1 MGDVEVYLSISLVL
15 LYADDIVVLTES
27 ELQMALDGVE
37 RCCVDRKV

>member
-1 MGDVEVYLSISLVL
+1 MGDVEVYLRLFVL